1 MPLTPTYFNTHIHI
15 FKDVDIPEKFLPLKL
30 VRVLATKTGFAV
42 IGRILNFINPFSSND
57 LFNRYV
63 KFVRIGRLGSQKK
76 IFEECCQYYPENT
89 HFFVLTM
96 DMAYMGAG
104 KVPRKYTEQINE
116 LAILTSENPQIIP
129 FLHVDPRRENIF
141 ELLKTCVTQHQFRGV
156 KIYPPLGYFPYDE
169 RLYPIYRFCEENN
182 LPIIAHCSPYNPVRF
197 KGSKE
202 ELYKLL
208 SKSKTPINVKGKSRK
223 ELCSLFTHPMNWEV
237 VMNDFPKLR
246 ICLAHFGSE
255 YYWTQFLDNPNAH
268 GNWMVLI
275 KEMMAKHK
283 NLYSDISF
291 TLNNKEFF
299 PLLKVLLSDHKI
311 REQILFGSDY
321 YMVQTKVEERR
332 FGIELRAFIGEENFR
347 TIAKANPHAFLGHLL
362 S

>member
-1 MPLTPTYFNTHIHI
+1 MPTKPTFFNTHIHI

-30 VRVLATKTGFAV
+30 VRVLASKTGFA
-42 IGRILNFINPFSSND
+42 ILGRILNYINPLSNND
-57 LFNRYV
+57 LFDRYV

-76 IFEECCQYYPENT
+76 IFEECSKFYPENT

-96 DMAYMGAG
+96 DMAFMGAG
-104 KVPRKYTEQINE
+104 KVPRNYTEQINE
-116 LAILTSENPQIIP
+116 LANITKEIPQIIP
-129 FLHVDPRRENIF
+129 FLHIDPRREGIF
-141 ELLKTCVTQHQFRGV
+141 ELFKTCVTQHQFRGV

-169 RLYPIYRFCEENN
+169 RLYPVYKFCEDHD

-197 KGSKE
+197 KGSKN
-202 ELYKLL
+202 ELYQLL
-208 SKSKTPINVKGKSRK
+208 STSKTPIDVKGKSRK
-223 ELCSLFTHPMNWEV
+223 ELCSLFTHPKNWEI

-255 YYWTQFLDNPNAH
+255 YYWNQFLDNPKAQ
-268 GNWMVLI
+268 GNWMVII

-291 TLNNKEFF
+291 TLNNKDFF
-299 PLLKVLLSDHKI
+299 PLLKVLLNDLKI
-311 REQILFGSDY
+311 RDQILFGSDY
-321 YMVQTKVEERR
+321 YMVKTKVEERR
-332 FGIELRAFIGEENFR
+332 FGVDLRAFIGEDNFK
-347 TIAKANPHAFLGHLL
+347 TIAKTNPQAFLSQHV